1 MSGRPVTLGRAPRAV
16 LAHPWL
22 TVLGWAV
29 FFLVLTPTALTYT
42 HVVNYSGSS
51 STLAGT
57 ESDRAQAL
65 LATVVPSHSTLIV
78 AVNVSAFTSSRA
90 QNDTLAFQQAI
101 PSYHIAYLNSTD
113 SVYRAFA
120 GYLDGAFGSEVPTA
134 RSMTAAVG
142 NLTVSVYAFPSRF
155 LSAWVSAGA
164 ARGTINSTF
173 ATVGG
178 SATGYEAAF
187 RDALWTNFTSASTP
201 AFQAQTAIVA
211 TAPGNFPAGPAL
223 NVTLRSTN
231 VTAYSSAVPALVA
244 QLLTPR
250 GGSTVPESWVV
261 AALLPGDFGA
271 NYVASNG
278 LVGLPSFLRAQ
289 FVSPDGSLELILVL
303 FNVTDSFR
311 TSDGTYPAQAATPTV
326 RSVAQAE
333 FGGAALVTGSGAAAY
348 DSQQLENGAGFLF
361 ALTFLFLAVAVALTL
376 RSWIA
381 PLLALVLVS
390 LSTVVGYLAILATG
404 LIVAKVD
411 FTVTY
416 TVTAVTLGVATD
428 YALFFLYRYREE
440 LTRGRDPETA
450 LRTATRTSGW
460 AIIVSAVTVAVGLGT
475 LSFLSGLE
483 TWGPVL
489 FGTVI
494 GVGLLEVTLLP
505 ALIRLIG
512 PRLFVRRWLR
522 PAGPVS
528 QSVFYRAARGSS
540 SRPLLVLTLAA
551 VIAVP
556 AVMGFL
562 LVPTSYDF
570 SGGLPS
576 STPSAQGQQLIEQK
590 FGANLLYPTY
600 VIVTAQTTFVEPNG
614 TVSPEGLRVLPA
626 VAGDL
631 LHHAGVQS
639 VDGPF
644 VAGTNVT
651 TLANGSSGVAAYSL
665 EGGTAVYYTVYS
677 SYGPYSTSALS
688 LVESLRGNSS
698 YLVGGLTSSV
708 VDQQALD
715 NVQYPALELVIT
727 LFIGIILAVAFR
739 SLWVPLISL
748 SGVFLSISVTTGV
761 LYLISTYLLHTA
773 FLWLIP
779 LILFVI
785 LMSLGNDYTVFLL
798 TRIREEQ
805 SNHGPFEG
813 IRRGI
818 AGSGVVVSALG
829 LILAASLGSLALQPL
844 SFLQEIGIAFV
855 ISLLLDTFVVRPFYF
870 PAVLTLVEKR
880 RRARLPDGV
889 LPTEPATTETES

>member
-1 MSGRPVTLGRAPRAV
+1 VSGRPVTLGRAPRAI

-22 TVLGWAV
+22 TVLGWVV
-29 FFLVLTPTALTYT
+29 FFLVLTPTALSYT
-42 HVVNYSGSS
+42 HEVNYSGSS
-51 STLAGT
+51 STLTGT
-57 ESDRAQAL
+57 ESARAQAL
-65 LATVVPSHSTLIV
+65 LSTVVPSHSTLIV
-78 AVNVSAFTSSRA
+78 AVNTSSFSVSQTKNA
-90 QNDTLAFQQAI
+90 TLAFQRAVSAQ
-101 PSYHIAYLNSTD
+101 HIAFLNSTE
-113 SVYRAFA
+113 SVYSAFA
-120 GYLDGAFGSEVPTA
+120 SYLDDSFGTEVPIA
-134 RSMTAAVG
+134 RSLASTVG
-142 NLTVSVYAFPSRF
+142 NLTNAVYAFPSRF
-155 LSAWVSAGA
+155 LTAWVSAGA
-164 ARGTINSTF
+164 TAGTINSTF
-173 ATVGG
+173 GAAGG
-178 SATGYEAAF
+178 SPTGYEAEF
-187 RDALWTNFTSASTP
+187 RDALWANFTLASPPTSQV
-201 AFQAQTAIVA
+201 QAAVA
-211 TAPGNFPAGPAL
+211 AAAPGNFPSGPVL
-223 NVTLRSTN
+223 NVTLGSTN
-231 VTAYSSAVPALVA
+231 VTSYASATPTLVA
-244 QLLTPR
+244 DLLTPR
-250 GGSTVPESWVV
+250 GGTPVPAAWV
-261 AALLPGDFGA
+261 AAAILPGDFGS
-271 NYVASNG
+271 NYVAQSG
-278 LVGLPSFLRAQ
+278 LFGLPSYLRAQ
-289 FVSPDGSLELILVL
+289 FLSSDGSLELILIL
-303 FNVTDSFR
+303 FNVTESFR
-311 TSDGTYPAQAATPTV
+311 TSDGTYPAQAATPTI
-326 RSVAQAE
+326 RSVAQTE

-381 PLLALVLVS
+381 PLLALLLVS

-460 AIIVSAVTVAVGLGT
+460 AIVVSAATVAVGLGT
-475 LSFLSGLE
+475 LSFLTGLE

-489 FGTVI
+489 FVTVAGI
-494 GVGLLEVTLLP
+494 GLLEVTLLP
-505 ALIRLIG
+505 ALVRLIG

-522 PAGPVS
+522 PAGPVERS
-528 QSVFYRAARGSS
+528 AFYRAARRST
-540 SRPLLVLTLAA
+540 SRPLFVLALAA
-551 VIAVP
+551 IIAVP
-556 AVMGFL
+556 AVLGFL
-562 LVPTSYDF
+562 LVPTSFDF

-576 STPSAQGQQLIEQK
+576 STPSALGQQLIEQK

-600 VIVTAQTTFVEPNG
+600 VVVTAQTTFVEPNG
-614 TVSPEGLRVLPA
+614 TLSSEGLRVLPA
-626 VAGDL
+626 VAGNL
-631 LHHAGVQS
+631 LHHPGVQS
-639 VDGPF
+639 VNGPF
-644 VAGTNVT
+644 VAGTNLT
-651 TLANGSSGVAAYSL
+651 TLANGSSGVAAYAL

-677 SYGPYSTSALS
+677 SYGPYSSSALA

-698 YLVGGLTSSV
+698 YIVGGLTSSV

-748 SGVFLSISVTTGV
+748 SGVFLSISVTTGA

-798 TRIREEQ
+798 TRVREEQ

-855 ISLLLDTFVVRPFYF
+855 ISLLLDTFIVRPFYF
-870 PAVLTLVEKR
+870 PALLALVEKR
-880 RRARLPDGV
+880 PTTSLPDGR
-889 LPTEPATTETES
+889 LPSDRASPPTEG